1 MGASTERAASSFHR
15 ICGDE
20 PLSLV
25 GKGLYTLSFLRE
37 KLGARSSVPGIP
49 VTPWSPVL
57 DETKLTRVFG
67 ERLAQF
73 TSNRVLC
80 SDFLVEA
87 GARFF
92 NPRPRLID
100 LGCGPGEYSGWLR
113 ALFDYERYLGIDIVD
128 FDRWREYARSDVQFR
143 AAAVGTVPLD
153 VTDYDSVF
161 SISAL
166 EHVRYDK
173 QILLDLKSRT
183 PVKLRHLH
191 LIPGLPSFFQYKAHG
206 YRRYNLEFVR
216 ALVDLPGVS
225 NVQVFSLGNDV
236 TRACVR
242 KPAAPSA
249 FAQMQARRPDLAPR
263 DVREA
268 PFLALCFDQDVAAS
282 P

>member
-1 MGASTERAASSFHR
+1 MNTQTARAASSFHR

-25 GKGLYTLSFLRE
+25 GKGLYTLSFFRE
-37 KLGARSSVPGIP
+37 KLGARASVPGVP

-57 DETKLTRVFG
+57 DSEKLTRVFG
-67 ERLAQF
+67 SRLEQF

-80 SDFLVEA
+80 SDFLVES

-92 NPRPRLID
+92 HPRPRMVD

-128 FDRWREYARSDVQFR
+128 FEKWRECARPDVQFR
-143 AAAVGTVPLD
+143 AAAVGTVPID

-173 QILLDLKSRT
+173 QILLDLTSRGNAT
-183 PVKLRHLH
+183 LRHVH

-206 YRRYNLEFVR
+206 YRRYNLDFVHC
-216 ALVDLPGVS
+216 LVDVPGVS
-225 NVQVFSLGNDV
+225 NVQVYSLGNDV

-242 KPAAPSA
+242 STVGPTPL
-249 FAQMQARRPDLAPR
+249 AQMQARKDELTPR
-263 DVREA
+263 DVRDA
-268 PFLALCFDQDVAAS
+268 PFLALCFDQDIAAA